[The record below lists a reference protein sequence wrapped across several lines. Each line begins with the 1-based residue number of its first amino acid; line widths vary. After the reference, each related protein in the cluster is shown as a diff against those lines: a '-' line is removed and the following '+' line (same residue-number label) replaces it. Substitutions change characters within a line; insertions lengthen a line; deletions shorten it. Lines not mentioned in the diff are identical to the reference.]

1 MFSPKG
7 KAESA
12 RGKKIKIM
20 LENLSEYLEKTT
32 NFIVKAAIFA
42 LPLFFLP
49 WTSEYFEF
57 NKQFFLWL
65 AMPLALFLWLANQA
79 VRGRIKIKI
88 NPLNFPVII
97 FLGFSFVS
105 AALSLDSFS
114 SFFGS
119 YGRFSDS
126 WLGLLS
132 LAILYFLLIN
142 SGLADG
148 AGKIFVLLKL
158 LFYSASISAIT
169 AFLAFFGAIKWLA
182 PNSFDILSSQS
193 FNPSGGSLLSL
204 SVFLS
209 VMSVM
214 PAGFLFSGN
223 LKKSDRIVFGS
234 GLILFLSVLAIV
246 NFHLS
251 WIIAASGSCGL
262 IIFKFLEQGLN
273 FKKILNYYLMIPAA
287 IIFAAVFFLLV
298 PETSPAKIILG
309 GKLPEEV
316 LLDHKTSFLIAEK
329 AIAENPILG
338 SGPAS
343 FARGFS
349 LYRPADFNMDEYW
362 QIRFDK
368 SSSQFLEIL
377 SALGIPALLSYFLII
392 SIIVYINIV
401 LLAKYFKNRDL
412 FLCSADYGLI
422 SVVFTVFILLF
433 LSQMF
438 FYVNTVLNFC
448 FWLFAAL
455 AICFWQDKNRFLF
468 KEKIIN
474 LDKSVLFSKFLS
486 LALFFSLFLWIAL
499 AAFEIKF
506 FIAELYASSSPN
518 REAGLLKAVKL
529 NPYRANYNI
538 SLAKFYLNGARAE
551 ATKPDGA
558 KNVNFIHLNISKS
571 IECGQAAVAAAPY
584 SIQAQESS
592 GMIYRDASRLV
603 LGSEIWAERF
613 FNSAFSLEPTNP
625 VLAAELA
632 MACLNNNNAAEAEK
646 YFIKSAELKPDYY
659 QAKFGLAKVY
669 LKNKKDSQAFNL
681 LNELASEIYDEEI
694 IYELGRFYYNHG
706 ETDKAIDRFKLVL
719 SSFPKH
725 SNSLYGLGIAYEAKG
740 DIKEALKY
748 YEKVLEL
755 NQRNEDIIKKID
767 NLNKN

>member
-1 MFSPKG
+1 MFFTEW
-7 KAESA
+7 KAENA
-12 RGKKIKIM
+12 RRKKIKIM
-20 LENLSEYLEKTT
+20 LKNLSEYLEKIT
-32 NFIVKAAIFA
+32 NFIVKASVFA

-65 AMPLALFLWLANQA
+65 AMPLALFLWLINQA
-79 VRGRIKIKI
+79 ANRTVKIKT

-97 FLGFSFVS
+97 FLCFSFVS
-105 AALSLDSFS
+105 VVFSLDFFS
-114 SFFGS
+114 SLFGS
-119 YGRFSDS
+119 YGRFSDA

-132 LAILYFLLIN
+132 LVVFYFLLIN

-148 AGKIFVLLKL
+148 AEKIFVLLKL
-158 LFYSASISAIT
+158 LFYSASVSAIT

-182 PNSFDILSSQS
+182 PDSLDILSSQS

-214 PAGFLFSGN
+214 SAGFLFSGN

-234 GLILFLSVLAIV
+234 GLILFLTVLAMV

-251 WIIAASGSCGL
+251 WIISASGSCIL
-262 IIFKFLEQGLN
+262 IVFKFLEQGLN
-273 FKKILNYYLMIPAA
+273 FKKIWNYYLLIPAA

-298 PETSPAKIILG
+298 PETSPAKMILG
-309 GKLPEEV
+309 GKLQEEV
-316 LLDHKTSFLIAEK
+316 LLGHSASFLIAEK

-343 FARGFS
+343 FARDFS

-377 SALGIPALLSYFLII
+377 SAFGIPAFLSYFLII
-392 SIIVYINIV
+392 SVIVYINIV

-412 FLCSADYGLI
+412 FPCSADYGLI

-455 AICFWQDKNRFLF
+455 AICFWQDRNSFLF
-468 KEKIIN
+468 REKIIN
-474 LDKSVLFSKFLS
+474 FDKTVLFSKFLS
-486 LALFFSLFLWIAL
+486 LALFFLLFLWIAL

-538 SLAKFYLNGARAE
+538 SLAKFYFNMARDE
-551 ATKPDGA
+551 AAKPDGA
-558 KNVNFIHLNISKS
+558 KNINFIQSNISKS
-571 IECGQAAVAAAPY
+571 IACGQIAVAAAPY
-584 SIQAQESS
+584 SVQAQETL
-592 GMIYRDASRLV
+592 GMIYRDVSGLV
-603 LGSEIWAERF
+603 FGSEIWAERF
-613 FNSAFSLEPTNP
+613 FNNAFSLEPTNP

-632 MACLNNNNAAEAEK
+632 MAYLNNNNAAEAEK
-646 YFIKSAELKPDYY
+646 YFIKSADMKPDYY

-669 LKNKKDSQAFNL
+669 LKNKKDSKALNL
-681 LNELASEIYDEEI
+681 LNELASEIYDEDI

-706 ETDKAIDRFKLVL
+706 ETDKAIDRFNLVL

-725 SNSLYGLGIAYEAKG
+725 LNSLYGLGIAHEAKG

-748 YEKVLEL
+748 YKKVLEL
-755 NQRNEDIIKKID
+755 NKDNQDVEKKIKD
-767 NLNKN
+767 LSE